1 MEYPILGIK
10 RITIGWNW
18 LSYTREVNPVTNKLI
33 RKGWYIKY
41 ITKLINNEKTNNRK
55 CTTKTN

>member
-18 LSYTREVNPVTNKLI
+18 LSYNREVNPVTNKLI

-41 ITKLINNEKTNNRK
+41 ITKLINKYK
-55 CTTKTN
+55 Q